1 MKLLLVFHALTQWKK
16 MLNFSTFEQVF
27 SVYVLEHVTQST
39 LFLCLR
45 EWLASVFTAFVTLL
59 LCSSCT
65 VSKIEMIN
73 FTYLVCFCLFVWRK
87 KKKQPVD
94 EIVFKDGIKMIKN
107 PWMISHLL
115 WHCKWSVIIKGAACG
130 LVGYGWL
137 KSQKGSML
145 HGMDEATVF
154 MEPFSQM

>member
-1 MKLLLVFHALTQWKK
+1 MFLFVCWKK
-16 MLNFSTFEQVF
+16 KQ
-27 SVYVLEHVTQST
+27 QQ
-39 LFLCLR
+39 
-45 EWLASVFTAFVTLL
+45 
-59 LCSSCT
+59 
-65 VSKIEMIN
+65 
-73 FTYLVCFCLFVWRK
+73 
-87 KKKQPVD
+87 QPVD

-115 WHCKWSVIIKGAACG
+115 WHCKWSVIIKGAACS